1 MQSELESRNLLYQF
15 HKCILHIRL
24 IATRGLINMD
34 SGPPMAFAT
43 LCLEVEFRRQLEPEK
58 SIGEAGLPFNI

>member
-1 MQSELESRNLLYQF
+1 MQSELESRNLLCQF
-15 HKCILHIRL
+15 SQVHIRR

-43 LCLEVEFRRQLEPEK
+43 LCLEVEFRSLLQPEK
-58 SIGEAGLPFNI
+58 SIGEAGLPLNI